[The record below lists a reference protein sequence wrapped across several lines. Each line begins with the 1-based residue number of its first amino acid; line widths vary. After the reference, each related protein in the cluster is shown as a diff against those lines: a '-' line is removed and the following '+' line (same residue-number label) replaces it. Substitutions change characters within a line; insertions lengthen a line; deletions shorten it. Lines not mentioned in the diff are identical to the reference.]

1 MARVK
6 SIKTRKYSGKV
17 HDLTVADLHTYN
29 IDGLSVHN
37 SACGSLLLY
46 ALRVTNIDP
55 IRYGLYWWRFLTVD
69 KHRYIDES
77 CFV

>member
-1 MARVK
+1 MAKIK
-6 SIKTRKYSGKV
+6 SIKTVKYVGKV

-46 ALRVTNIDP
+46 CLKITYVDP
-55 IRYGLYWWRFLTVD
+55 IKYDLFWWRFLTVD
-69 KHRYIDES
+69 KRNEIFES
-77 CFV
+77 DFV